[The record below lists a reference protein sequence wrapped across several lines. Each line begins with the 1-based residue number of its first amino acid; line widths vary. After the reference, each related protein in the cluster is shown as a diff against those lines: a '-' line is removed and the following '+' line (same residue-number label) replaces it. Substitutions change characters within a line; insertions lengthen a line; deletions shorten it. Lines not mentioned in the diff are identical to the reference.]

1 MQNDGTR
8 TIINGHVAENPYYY
22 LRSGLLHCKYT
33 VDDCVELS
41 NEESIKLKVALS
53 SGYAMKQDILAK
65 EFNLQTKFVGKTV
78 YDGVIKVDERANA
91 KREKYEKM
99 AR

>member
-8 TIINGHVAENPYYY
+8 TIINGRVAENPYYY
-22 LRSGLLHCKYT
+22 LRGGLLHCKYT

-41 NEESIKLKVALS
+41 KEEDAKLKVALT

-65 EFNLQTKFVGKTV
+65 EYNLQTKFVGKTV
-78 YDGVIKVDERANA
+78 YDGVLKVDERAEA
-91 KREKYEKM
+91 KREYYEKM
-99 AR
+99 AH